1 MSSTPA
7 PVMSYYLS
15 DLLDALNDYKTATS
29 PATAARGLGNLGNL
43 DDLFADLDKA
53 LLDDDDLFADLDK
66 ALLDDEI
73 SVPATVERDLSGLS
87 VGDALGALLDA
98 LNGNKNYDR
107 TLLTTLLVILDNKI
121 TKNSVVYPDVCVL
134 IAYRDAISKIADR
147 NAALAARVRNNASYD
162 SSAHDLIVYCILK
175 LTNEA

>member
-43 DDLFADLDKA
+43 
-53 LLDDDDLFADLDK
+53 DDLFADLDK